1 MNKFF
6 CKLFGHTWVHKTEN
20 PKVAW
25 NTGKTL
31 AELHLT
37 SETTEPR
44 FWLECQ
50 RCHERN
56 EQPTKADL
64 KNAI

>member
-6 CKLFGHTWVHKTEN
+6 CKIFKHTWVHKTEN

-25 NTGKTL
+25 NTGKSL
-31 AELHLT
+31 SELVI
-37 SETTEPR
+37 TTEGEGQR

-50 RCHERN
+50 RCQERI
-56 EQPTKADL
+56 EHPTKEDL
-64 KNAI
+64 RNAM